1 MMQNIT
7 LGITGMSCSSC
18 ALRIEKGLQKIK
30 GVERAS
36 VNFALETANVIFETP
51 VLDVKGIIKEIKN
64 IGYGAREI
72 KNLGVESEKGIKE
85 SEMDKLRLLFISS
98 AILSFP
104 LLVKMLL
111 MLFKIN
117 LPWIDN
123 PYIEIALSTPVQFII
138 GFRFYKNSYKQLKT
152 MSPGMDLLIA
162 MGTTA
167 AYAFSIYNVFFGGHK
182 NTLYFEAS
190 SILITLVILGKY
202 LENVAKGR
210 TSDAIR
216 KLLSLKAKTAHVIR
230 KGLEIDIPAGEVAV
244 DDTVIVKPGEKI
256 PADGVVIEGYSSV
269 DESMMT
275 GESIAVEKIPG
286 SDVTGATLNLNGSF
300 VFKAKKVG
308 RDTMLSQIVRI
319 VEEAQETKAPIQ
331 HLADG
336 ISGVFVPA
344 VICIAAATFLLW
356 FFLGHDLTKALIS
369 SVSVLVIS
377 CPCALG
383 LATPT
388 AVMVGTGKGAENGI
402 LIKDGEALEKTCR
415 INTIIFDKT
424 GTLTYGRPVLT
435 DILPRDGYSEDD
447 ILRFAGIAEKNSS
460 HPLSIPVVEKAK
472 EISFIENPESFS
484 NIPGKGI
491 RAVLRGN
498 EILVGN
504 KSLLTGYG
512 IEIGDAVNDLE
523 KIEGEGKTAMLVAVN
538 GKIAGILALAD
549 VLREN
554 SKSAVEVLR
563 RKGIESYL
571 LTGDNRKTAEAIG
584 KEAGISNIL
593 AEVLPGGKSDEV
605 KKLKSSGR
613 FVAMVGDGINDAPAI
628 ASADIGIA
636 LGGGSDIAIE
646 TSSITLVRSSLI
658 AVAEA
663 VTLSKETMRKIRQ
676 NLFWAFFY
684 NCIGIP
690 VAALGFLNPVIAGAA
705 MAASSISVVS
715 NSLSLKRIKLG
726 SQPFRNTNVS
736 KH

>member
-85 SEMDKLRLLFISS
+85 SEMDKLRLLFIFS

-138 GFRFYKNSYKQLKT
+138 GFRFYKNSYKQLKA

-182 NTLYFEAS
+182 NALYFEAS

-202 LENVAKGR
+202 LENVEKGR

-230 KGLEIDIPAGEVAV
+230 KGLEIDIPAEEVAV

-344 VICIAAATFLLW
+344 VICIAAVTFLLW

-715 NSLSLKRIKLG
+715 NSLSLKRMKLG

>member
-230 KGLEIDIPAGEVAV
+230 KGLEIDIPAEEVAV

-646 TSSITLVRSSLI
+646 TASITLVRSSLI

>member
-230 KGLEIDIPAGEVAV
+230 KGLEIDIPAEEVAV

-523 KIEGEGKTAMLVAVN
+523 KIEGEGKNAMLVAVN

-715 NSLSLKRIKLG
+715 NSLSLKGMKLG